1 MAKQFPRP
9 ADFVHSNFQSAVD
22 SDVCTDCE
30 SCRSRCPMDAL
41 MNVDGKTAVDEGRC
55 IGCGACVGACPSD
68 ALRLVPKGPP
78 TVPPE
83 NQKAL
88 YKKILV
94 ERFGVLGTAR
104 MMGAAFLGRRV

>member
-1 MAKQFPRP
+1 MARQFSRP
-9 ADFVHSNFQSAVD
+9 AEFIHSNFRSAVD
-22 SDVCTDCE
+22 ADACTDCE

-41 MNVDGKTAVDEGRC
+41 VTVDGKTAVDHGRC
-55 IGCGACVGACPSD
+55 IGCGACVWACPSE
-68 ALRLVPKGPP
+68 ALRLVEKEKA

-83 NQKAL
+83 SHDAL

-104 MMGAAFLGRRV
+104 MMGSAILGRRV

>member
-1 MAKQFPRP
+1 
-9 ADFVHSNFQSAVD
+9 V
-22 SDVCTDCE
+22 T
-30 SCRSRCPMDAL
+30 
-41 MNVDGKTAVDEGRC
+41 VDGKTAVEEGRC

-83 NQKAL
+83 NHKAL